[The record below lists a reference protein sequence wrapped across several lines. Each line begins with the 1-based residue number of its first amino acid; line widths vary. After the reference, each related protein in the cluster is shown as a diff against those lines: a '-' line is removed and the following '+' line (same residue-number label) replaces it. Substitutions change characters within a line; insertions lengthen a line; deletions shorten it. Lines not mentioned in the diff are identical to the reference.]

1 MKSCSMLLGAA
12 ILACLAFAFPTQDP
26 KQDSRQEDSKKI
38 DALTRALEVEKK
50 RTTELE
56 HRLDRVDAWFVSL
69 RAACEGF
76 DAAANDA
83 RKNGFESAGAN
94 PLART
99 NVLDG
104 MKKFAAEMTRSA
116 PAPAAPK

>member
-1 MKSCSMLLGAA
+1 MKSRSMLLGAA
-12 ILACLAFAFPTQDP
+12 ILACLAFALPTQAP
-26 KQDSRQEDSKKI
+26 KQDSRQEDQSKKI

-56 HRLDRVDAWFVSL
+56 TRLDRVDAWFVSL

-76 DAAANDA
+76 DAAANEA

-94 PLART
+94 PLAKT

-104 MKKFAAEMTRSA
+104 MKKFASEMTRSA
-116 PAPAAPK
+116 PAPK